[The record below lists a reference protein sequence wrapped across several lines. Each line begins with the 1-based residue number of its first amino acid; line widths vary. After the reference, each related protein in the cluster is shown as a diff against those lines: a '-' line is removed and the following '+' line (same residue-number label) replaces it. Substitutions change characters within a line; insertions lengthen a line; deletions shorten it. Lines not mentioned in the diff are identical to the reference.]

1 MNPIC
6 VICDEPIPKDDGKY
20 RKSHLL
26 PMHEICRDIHLVGVR
41 ELYYAEV
48 RMRQE
53 KLEKKRKEKP

>member
-6 VICDEPIPKDDGKY
+6 VICDEGIPADDGKY
-20 RKSHLL
+20 RKSRLL

-48 RMRQE
+48 RMEQE
-53 KLEKKRKEKP
+53 KLEKQRAAK